1 MKLQDSLFKNISMRN
16 WYINLIFGTDK
27 HPRKMNWRLV
37 ILDRHGLVDPELP
50 KYGHNVCPLK

>member
-1 MKLQDSLFKNISMRN
+1 MRN